1 MKKICITL
9 MYQNFPDCESGADL
23 MKIVW
28 LIDKKLYQQGVIRS
42 FINKGIVYCHVD

>member
-1 MKKICITL
+1 
-9 MYQNFPDCESGADL
+9 MYQNFLVCESGADL
-23 MKIVW
+23 MKIIW